1 MEILSVA
8 EMREVERL
16 ADAHGLSYAQ
26 MMQNAGNGAAM
37 AILQRLGALQ
47 MARPRVLVL
56 VGPGNNGGDGL
67 VCATALAKAGLT
79 VQCYLLK
86 PRGDDD
92 PVYAAARAQGV
103 FMADAQN
110 DMRLRVLHQ
119 MVAHANVIVDALLGT
134 GVSRPIEG
142 VLREMLRVVASRR
155 REDKGTGRQGD
166 EGLGGRGDR
175 ETRGRRD
182 QGTVR
187 QEELLSRPLIVAL
200 DGPTGMNY
208 DTGAL
213 DPATVP
219 ADLTITFHAPKR
231 GHYCFPAAGAC
242 GELVIVPIG
251 IEGLEIRDW
260 RLLANLQ
267 SPISNLQLADDALI
281 RGLLP
286 SRKLD
291 ANKGTFGRVAVVG
304 GCSDYVGA
312 PGLAARAA
320 YRVGAGL
327 VALAVPEAIKP
338 SLAAACS
345 EAIFISLPE
354 TKDRHNPAAL
364 SRIIAWLAGVKGGA
378 AVALGPG
385 IGQARETAEFL
396 ASLLDTLV
404 SQHVETRGLVCDADA
419 LNLLAQMPDWPA
431 RLPSMTVLTPHAGE
445 MARLAGTTIDDIQS
459 DRIGNALKYADAWR
473 HIVVLKG
480 AHTVIAAP
488 GHRGVMLPFANPAM
502 ATAGTGDVLAGCI
515 AGLLAQGLAPFD
527 AAVCGAYLHGAAGER
542 WRQAHGDAGMLAG
555 DLLSLLPDVLRSP
568 VVSR

>member
-26 MMQNAGNGAAM
+26 MMQNAGNGAA
-37 AILQRLGALQ
+37 AVILQRLSAFQ
-47 MARPRVLVL
+47 VASPRVLVL

-67 VCATALAKAGLT
+67 VCATALAKAGVT

-86 PRGDDD
+86 PRGEDD
-92 PVYAAARAQGV
+92 PVHAAAHAQGI
-103 FMADAQN
+103 FMANAQN

-134 GVSRPIEG
+134 GVSRPVEG
-142 VLREMLRVVASRR
+142 TLREVLREVAWRR
-155 REDKGTGRQGD
+155 RGDKGTRGQ
-166 EGLGGRGDR
+166 GDR
-175 ETRGRRD
+175 ETRG
-182 QGTVR
+182 QGDKETRGQGDGETGR
-187 QEELLSRPLIVAL
+187 QGDLSARPLVIAL

-213 DPATVP
+213 DPATVS

-242 GELVIVPIG
+242 GELVVVPIG
-251 IEGLEIRDW
+251 IEGLEMGDW
-260 RLLANLQ
+260 RLLADLP
-267 SPISNLQLADDALI
+267 SPISNLQLADDVLVRA
-281 RGLLP
+281 LLP

-304 GCSDYVGA
+304 GCGDYIGA

-338 SLAAACS
+338 SVAAACN
-345 EAIFISLPE
+345 EAIFITLPE
-354 TKDRHNPAAL
+354 TTDRHVPVAL
-364 SRIIAWLAGVKGGA
+364 PRINAWLAGVKGGA
-378 AVALGPG
+378 ALVLGPG
-385 IGQARETAEFL
+385 IGQAHETGEFI
-396 ASLLDTLV
+396 AGLLDALK
-404 SQHVETRGLVCDADA
+404 SGRVESKGLVCDADA
-419 LNLLAQMPDWPA
+419 LNSLAHMPDWPV
-431 RLPSMTVLTPHAGE
+431 RLPAMTILTPHAGE
-445 MARLAGTTIDDIQS
+445 MARLAQTTIAEIQS
-459 DRIGNALKYADAWR
+459 DRIGNALRYADAWG
-473 HIVVLKG
+473 HVVVLKG

-488 GHRGVMLPFANPAM
+488 GHRGVVLPFANPAM

-515 AGLLAQGLAPFD
+515 AGLLAQGLSPFD

-542 WRQAHGDAGMLAG
+542 WRKAHGDAGMLAS
-555 DLLSLLPDVLRSP
+555 DLLTLLPMAQWANRRVE
-568 VVSR
+568 